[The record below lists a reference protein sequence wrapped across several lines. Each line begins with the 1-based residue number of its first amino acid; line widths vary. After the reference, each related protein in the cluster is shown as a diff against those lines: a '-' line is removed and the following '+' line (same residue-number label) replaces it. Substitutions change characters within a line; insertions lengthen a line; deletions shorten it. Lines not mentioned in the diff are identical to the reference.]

1 MKIVR
6 KIKEKSGETLVEV
19 MVSMVIFLLML
30 SMMQGAILF
39 SNASLKKSKEI
50 REDNTKIMQGLLNA
64 TEETVKP
71 ATLKFQAVSA
81 DGQTLGN
88 QVFDVPVSLN
98 QKRVNYQDASGKE
111 SSVVFYLYG
120 ESKTANATDT
130 TETTA
135 TTESTGGSN

>member
-1 MKIVR
+1 
-6 KIKEKSGETLVEV
+6 
-19 MVSMVIFLLML
+19 
-30 SMMQGAILF
+30 MQGAILF

-50 REDNTKIMQGLLNA
+50 REDNTKIMQGLQNA

-71 ATLKFQAVSA
+71 ATLKFQAISA

-98 QKRVNYQDASGKE
+98 QKQVTYQDASGKE

-120 ESKTANATDT
+120 NSKTTDATD
-130 TETTA
+130 TTA